1 MKIPV
6 IITGCFSDIV
16 TLLARSQV
24 ISHTSVTLRW
34 LFHAFYPT
42 YPNSHLVL
50 CHYTRT
56 SEQVGCWMLL
66 NQFDNIFILSHEFM
80 IMILS
85 WNYAILVL
93 AINLVN
99 LWLRYFSANICEELR
114 CPSCYHLIGIRKDIC
129 TINYTPCITRYYN
142 QNTLCDR
149 SRILR
154 VFYFT

>member
-1 MKIPV
+1 MTWHDWKSSVPQPTTKRRFNVSPRMKIPV

-56 SEQVGCWMLL
+56 SEQVGCWMLP
-66 NQFDNIFILSHEFM
+66 NQFDNIFILLHEFM

-85 WNYAILVL
+85 WNFAILVL

-99 LWLRYFSANICEELR
+99 LWLRYFCANICEELR
-114 CPSCYHLIGIRKDIC
+114 CPSC
-129 TINYTPCITRYYN
+129 
-142 QNTLCDR
+142 
-149 SRILR
+149 
-154 VFYFT
+154 